1 MIIVLGSILA
11 RPETF
16 DELRTL
22 GLEHVHR
29 SRGEPGCISHDVHV
43 HSENPLKLVF
53 VEKWHDAQ
61 ALAAHFKVKG
71 SIDFV
76 VKARQMSAAPP
87 VIEIFEATA
96 ARVG

>member
-1 MIIVLGSILA
+1 MIIVLGNIVA

-16 DELRTL
+16 DALRKL

-29 SRGEPGCISHDVHV
+29 SRTEPGCVSHDVHV
-43 HSENPLKLVF
+43 HAENPLKLVF
-53 VEKWHDAQ
+53 VEKWKDVA
-61 ALAAHFKVKG
+61 ALGAHFKVKG

-76 VKARQMSAAPP
+76 VKARELSAEAP
-87 VIEIFEATA
+87 VIEVFEATA

>member
-1 MIIVLGSILA
+1 MIIVLGSVLA

-22 GLEHVHR
+22 GLQHVHR

-43 HSENPLKLVF
+43 HSENPLNLVF

-61 ALAAHFKVKG
+61 ALAAHFRVRD

-76 VKARQMSAAPP
+76 VKARELSAAPP
-87 VIEIFEATA
+87 AIEMFEATV